1 MAQITVVY
9 NSLEEMKEMAA
20 QILTLGG
27 EHNADITREPVTVP
41 VTAQVTAA
49 AQAAAIAQATAAA
62 QQVTATATPQPVQAA
77 PVTPAPT
84 TVPTSTHE
92 YTLDD
97 LARAG
102 MTLMDAGRQA
112 DVQGLLAKFGVTVL
126 PALPKEQYGAFATA
140 LREMG
145 AQI

>member
-9 NSLEEMKEMAA
+9 KDFEEMKEVARIILGLIPEEEKA
-20 QILTLGG
+20 QET
-27 EHNADITREPVTVP
+27 PVSQTEIQGVIP
-41 VTAQVTAA
+41 QQAMQAQ
-49 AQAAAIAQATAAA
+49 
-62 QQVTATATPQPVQAA
+62 TPAA
-77 PVTPAPT
+77 PVQQASPAPQNVAP
-84 TVPTSTHE
+84 TVPTAAVE

-102 MTLMDAGRQA
+102 MTLVDSGRQG
-112 DVQGLLAKFGVTVL
+112 DLLQLLARFGVSAL
-126 PALPKEQYGAFATA
+126 PALPKAQYGAFATA

>member
-9 NSLEEMKEMAA
+9 KDFEEMKEVARYILGIKEEDPSMPNPEAVSAA
-20 QILTLGG
+20 EAEPAINMVPVNTAPEQTTASPTSAILT
-27 EHNADITREPVTVP
+27 
-41 VTAQVTAA
+41 
-49 AQAAAIAQATAAA
+49 
-62 QQVTATATPQPVQAA
+62 A
-77 PVTPAPT
+77 PVTPAVPIT
-84 TVPTSTHE
+84 PSVPTSTRE
-92 YTLDD
+92 YTLDE

-112 DVQGLLAKFGVTVL
+112 EVQGLLTRFGVTVL

>member
-9 NSLEEMKEMAA
+9 KNFEEMKEVARYILGIKEEDPSLPNPEAA
-20 QILTLGG
+20 AVAAATPAV
-27 EHNADITREPVTVP
+27 NTVP
-41 VTAQVTAA
+41 VNTVPVQPVIPE
-49 AQAAAIAQATAAA
+49 AQAA
-62 QQVTATATPQPVQAA
+62 PAA
-77 PVTPAPT
+77 PVTPAVPVT
-84 TVPTSTHE
+84 SMVPTSTRE
-92 YTLDD
+92 YTLDE

-112 DVQGLLAKFGVTVL
+112 DVQNLLMRFGVSVL